1 MQTFA
6 QQKEQIVDMLMLN
19 VLQIFV
25 ILPKITKP

>member
-25 ILPKITKP
+25 ILPKNTKP